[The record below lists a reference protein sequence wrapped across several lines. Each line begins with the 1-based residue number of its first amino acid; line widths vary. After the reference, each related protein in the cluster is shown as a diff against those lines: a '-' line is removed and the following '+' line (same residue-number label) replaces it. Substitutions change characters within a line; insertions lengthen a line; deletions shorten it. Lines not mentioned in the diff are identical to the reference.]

1 MGNRAKG
8 IAKHNLGIN
17 VAYRAFIKLYAAM
30 SIVHPYTNIKQTF
43 GAYKWLMAGHQNERQ
58 NNRS

>member
-8 IAKHNLGIN
+8 IAKHNLSIN

-30 SIVHPYTNIKQTF
+30 SIVHLDKNSKRTI
-43 GAYKWLMAGHQNERQ
+43 GAY
-58 NNRS
+58 